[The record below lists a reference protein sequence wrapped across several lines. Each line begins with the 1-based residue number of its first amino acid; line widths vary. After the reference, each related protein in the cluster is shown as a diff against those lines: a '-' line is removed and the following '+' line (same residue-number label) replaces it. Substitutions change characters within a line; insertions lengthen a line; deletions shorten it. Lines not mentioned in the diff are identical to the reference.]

1 MPAAVLLVHSSG
13 PQGPGREARHS
24 RPACGKSSGPAFE
37 VQFPIMPA
45 PEDPHFEP
53 WSERLGE
60 ILAGI
65 DEPVV
70 VVGHS
75 LGGSVALKH
84 LSEADRREPI
94 AGLLLVATPFWGE
107 RGLGGRVGPAEGWP
121 DARTALPPTF
131 LFHSRDDEEIPVRPA
146 RALCPAPSGAPGFIP
161 LDGNGHLFDR
171 GDLTEIIETI
181 RSLSAA

>member
-1 MPAAVLLVHSSG
+1 MPSTVLFVHSSG
-13 PQGPGREARHS
+13 PQGPGEGSAPFAGRLREELGSAY
-24 RPACGKSSGPAFE
+24 E
-37 VQFPIMPA
+37 IQFPIMPA

-65 DEPVV
+65 DQPVV

-94 AGLLLVATPFWGE
+94 AGLLLVAAPFWGE
-107 RGLGGRVGPAEGWP
+107 EDWAVEWALPEGWP
-121 DARTALPPTF
+121 GASAALPPTF
-131 LFHSRDDEEIPVRPA
+131 LFHSRDDEEIPFAQLELYAKRLPEAEVH
-146 RALCPAPSGAPGFIP
+146 P
-161 LDGNGHLFDR
+161 LDGNGHLLDR
-171 GDLTEIIETI
+171 GDLTEIVETI
-181 RSLSAA
+181 RKLSAS